1 MSLGKGGQLIKAVL
15 VYALFAIIVLFFFFW
30 AATRLFAQGIEEQVC
45 ASPRD
50 ETERQLCI
58 EFQKL
63 KEEEAALQR
72 SLQTQQSESATIS
85 SELKVLTD
93 QIKKAQ
99 LSIEQRNI
107 AIKKIGGDIAL
118 KDQTVQQLNDKL
130 ARSQASLGQ
139 LIKRANELDD
149 VSLAEIML
157 AHENL
162 SDFFVNIDT
171 YNQLQHSLE
180 ELMQEIREIRG
191 LTEEERIALEKKQ
204 AAERDVKAEIEAQK
218 RQVEVK
224 ENEKDTLLKYSK
236 QAEATLSQY
245 IAEKQ
250 QRAAQIRAALFS
262 LRDVEG
268 ITFGDAVRY
277 ATIAGK
283 ATGVRPALIL
293 AILKQESDLGK
304 NVGTCNRS
312 GDPESKRY
320 TAIMPGPVHYANYVA
335 NGRSCVGAASP
346 CSWRDDQ
353 TTFKEIA
360 TKVGRDYNTT
370 PLSCPI
376 ASVGG
381 WGGAMGPSQF
391 IPTTWKS
398 YESRL
403 ASALGVSVPDP
414 WNPEHAFTA
423 TAMYLAD
430 LGAAAGGY
438 TAEHTAAAKYY
449 AGNNYAGAPG
459 QSYGTSVLSHAAGF
473 QEQVDFLKDVD

>member
-1 MSLGKGGQLIKAVL
+1 MSKIKNFIAYAIFIAILLSFFLWAGQQ
-15 VYALFAIIVLFFFFW
+15 
-30 AATRLFAQGIEEQVC
+30 LFAQSLEEQVC

-50 ETERQLCI
+50 ETERQLCV
-58 EFQKL
+58 EYQKL
-63 KEEEAALQR
+63 KEEEAALQ
-72 SLQTQQSESATIS
+72 QTLSTQKNQSATIS
-85 SELKVLTD
+85 GELKLLTD
-93 QIKKAQ
+93 QIKKSQIA
-99 LSIEQRNI
+99 IEQRNL
-107 AIKKIGGDIAL
+107 AIKRIGGDIEL
-118 KDQTVQQLNDKL
+118 KDQTVQELNSKL
-130 ARSQASLGQ
+130 VRSQDALGQ
-139 LIKRANELDD
+139 LIKRTNELDD
-149 VSLAEIML
+149 ISLTEIIL
-157 AHENL
+157 ANENL

-171 YNQLQHSLE
+171 YNQLQSSLE
-180 ELMQEIREIRG
+180 DLMYEIRETRG
-191 LTEEERIALEKKQ
+191 FTEEEKIALEKKR

-224 ENEKDTLLKYSK
+224 EDEKDKLLQFSK
-236 QAEATLSQY
+236 QTEATLSQY
-245 IAEKQ
+245 ITEKQ

-268 ITFGDAVRY
+268 ISFGDAVRY
-277 ATIAGK
+277 ATVAGN

-312 GDPESKRY
+312 GDPETKKY
-320 TAIMPGPVHYANYVA
+320 TAIMPGPIHYANYLA
-335 NGRSCVGAASP
+335 NGKSCTGAASP

-353 TTFKEIA
+353 TVFKEIA
-360 TKVGRDYNTT
+360 AKVGRDYNTT

-391 IPTTWKS
+391 IPATWKS
-398 YESRL
+398 YESRI
-403 ASALGVSVPDP
+403 ASALGVSTPDP

-423 TAMYLAD
+423 TALYLAD

-449 AGNNYAGAPG
+449 AGGNYAGGPG
-459 QSYGTSVLSHAAGF
+459 QSYGTSVLSHATGF
-473 QEQVDFLKDVD
+473 QDQITFLKETD

>member
-1 MSLGKGGQLIKAVL
+1 MPKLKAIIG
-15 VYALFAIIVLFFFFW
+15 YILFAAIIIVFFLW
-30 AATRLFAQGIEEQVC
+30 AIQTLYAQSLEEQVC
-45 ASPRD
+45 ANPRD
-50 ETERQLCI
+50 DNERQLCD
-58 EFQKL
+58 EYRRL

-72 SLQTQQSESATIS
+72 SLGTQQAESATIA
-85 SELKVLTD
+85 SELRVLTGE
-93 QIKKAQ
+93 IRKAQ
-99 LSIEQRNI
+99 LAIEQRNV
-107 AIKKIGGDIAL
+107 AITKIGNDIDI

-130 ARSQASLGQ
+130 GRSRDTLGE
-139 LIKRANELDD
+139 LLKRTNELDD
-149 VSLAEIML
+149 VSLAEALL
-157 AHENL
+157 AHDNL
-162 SDFFVNIDT
+162 SDFFLALDSH
-171 YNQLQHSLE
+171 NQLQHSLE
-180 ELMQEIREIRG
+180 QLMQEIKQLRG
-191 LTEEERIALEKKQ
+191 LTEEERIALAKKQ

-224 ENEKDTLLKYSK
+224 ENEKDQLLQFSK

-268 ITFGDAVRY
+268 ISFGDAVRY

-293 AILKQESDLGK
+293 AILKQESDLGQ
-304 NVGTCNRS
+304 NVGTCNRP
-312 GDPESKRY
+312 GDPASKHY
-320 TAIMPGPVHYANYVA
+320 TVIMPGPVHYANYVA

-360 TKVGRDYNTT
+360 ERVGRNPEGT

-398 YESRL
+398 YEARL
-403 ASALGVSVPDP
+403 ASALGVRTPDP

-449 AGNNYAGAPG
+449 AGNNFAGAPG

-473 QEQVDFLKDVD
+473 QEQLNFLADVD

>member
-1 MSLGKGGQLIKAVL
+1 MPKLRVVIGYIVFAAVIVTFFLWAVQTLYAQSL
-15 VYALFAIIVLFFFFW
+15 
-30 AATRLFAQGIEEQVC
+30 EEQVC

-50 ETERQLCI
+50 DNERQLC
-58 EFQKL
+58 EEYKRL
-63 KEEEAALQR
+63 KEEEAALQQT
-72 SLQTQQSESATIS
+72 LGTQQAESATIA
-85 SELKVLTD
+85 SELRVLTGE
-93 QIKKAQ
+93 IKKAQ
-99 LSIEQRNI
+99 LAIEQRNV
-107 AIKKIGGDIAL
+107 AIKKIGKDINL
-118 KDQTVQQLNDKL
+118 KDQTVQELNAKL
-130 ARSQASLGQ
+130 ERSRGSLGD
-139 LIKRANELDD
+139 LIKRTNELDD
-149 VSLAEIML
+149 VSLAEALL
-157 AHENL
+157 AHDNL
-162 SDFFVNIDT
+162 SDFFVVLDS

-180 ELMQEIREIRG
+180 QLMQEIRQLRG

-224 ENEKDTLLKYSK
+224 EDEKDQLLKYSK

-268 ITFGDAVRY
+268 ISFGDAVRY

-304 NVGTCNRS
+304 NVGTCNRA
-312 GDPESKRY
+312 GDPETKRY
-320 TAIMPGPVHYANYVA
+320 TSIMPGPVHYANYLA
-335 NGRSCVGAASP
+335 NGKSCVGAASP

-353 TTFKEIA
+353 TTFKEITA
-360 TKVGRDYNTT
+360 KVGRDPETT

-398 YESRL
+398 YEARI
-403 ASALGVSVPDP
+403 AAALGVKTPDP

-473 QEQVDFLKDVD
+473 QEQVDFLADVD